1 MRRHILRFLPD
12 HEAIRGNRWLAPFQN
27 TLLHPRL
34 WHLNR
39 RSAAGA
45 VAAGMFCGLIPGPLQ
60 MLGAVICAVVF
71 RVNLPL
77 AMLTTLYTNP
87 FTIVP
92 LYIVAFAIGQSAL
105 PGENEHFVAPPEPGA
120 AGLVAWGHALIDWM
134 IGLGAP
140 LALGLVLLALSLAA
154 TAYLVVRVAWRF
166 YLVRAWRRRNQKP
179 SW

>member
-1 MRRHILRFLPD
+1 MRRQLRKVLPN
-12 HEAIRGNRWLAPFQN
+12 HEAIRTNRWLAPFEN

-39 RSAAGA
+39 HSVAGA
-45 VAAGMFCGLIPGPLQ
+45 VAAGLFCGLIPGPFQLP
-60 MLGAVICAVVF
+60 GAAICAVIF

-92 LYIVAFAIGQSAL
+92 LYILAFTLGQWAL
-105 PGENEHFVAPPEPGA
+105 PGEHHRFVAPPEPGEG
-120 AGLVAWGHALIDWM
+120 GLVAGMRALIDWM

-140 LALGLVLLALSLAA
+140 LALGLVLLASGLAFA
-154 TAYLVVRVAWRF
+154 GYFAVRLAWRI
-166 YLVRAWRRRNQKP
+166 YLIRAWRQRSRRFA
-179 SW
+179 S

>member
-1 MRRHILRFLPD
+1 MQNPSQTVFHPIDKVRLMLFLRAAPNSRSMGF
-12 HEAIRGNRWLAPFQN
+12 GNL
-27 TLLHPRL
+27 
-34 WHLNR
+34 
-39 RSAAGA
+39 
-45 VAAGMFCGLIPGPLQ
+45 
-60 MLGAVICAVVF
+60 
-71 RVNLPL
+71 
-77 AMLTTLYTNP
+77 
-87 FTIVP
+87 
-92 LYIVAFAIGQSAL
+92 VAFAVGQSAL

-166 YLVRAWRRRNQKP
+166 CLVRAWRRRNQKP